1 MKTNRKAIK
10 DFINTWKDQGSEV
23 ADKVTYWNT
32 LLELLGVPKAQI
44 DNKTF
49 IQYEKPIKLNKNES
63 FHGSIDAYIP
73 STRVLIEQK
82 SNGVDLSK
90 PELRPNGGH
99 TEKVTP
105 FQQAK
110 RYNDNLGSNEKAN
123 FLVLCN
129 FSQII
134 FYDIRDTIDAD
145 AVTINIEDLEKDLYL
160 LDFLVKKDESKR
172 LKKEKQ
178 ISIAAGGLVKK
189 IYNELAD
196 IFAKYDQAEDEK
208 IKHSIN
214 ILCVRLVFCL
224 YAEDA
229 GLFPTKEQFYN
240 YLEPIPENRCGIAL
254 KNLFKTLNTKEPDR
268 TKEDPFWNDENPEL
282 AQFPYT
288 NGGLFA
294 DENIIIPPFTQKLK
308 DILLNEASK
317 GFNWSAISPTIFG
330 SVFESTLNPETR
342 RQGGMHYTSVENIH
356 KVIDPLFLD
365 DLKAELESIKQYKN
379 KKAIKEKAIAFQ
391 EKLSN
396 LTFFDPACGSG
407 NFLTETFLSLRRLEN
422 EAIRLENS
430 GESVLDV
437 GQADDWIHVSIQQFY
452 GIEINDFAVSVART
466 ALWIAQNQMMKETQD
481 LLYAPGWDF
490 LPLQPYNKI
499 HEGNALRMDWNKVLP
514 SYACHFIISNPPF
527 VGPSKLSKEQKEDR
541 ANVFKGVKRC
551 GMLDFVTCWY
561 AKATEYMQ
569 NTHIQTAFVST
580 NSIVQGTQVPV
591 LWQYLFDKN
600 VQINFAYRSFTWESE
615 AKSKAQVICVIIG
628 FSTFKL
634 NKPKY
639 IFENGQKYMAKNI
652 SPYLTDSPN
661 IFITARQKPISNVPI
676 IMNGAVL
683 KDNNNYV
690 FTRDEMEDFIAK
702 EPNAK
707 KLFREYYMGRDF
719 INSNPRY
726 VLWLS
731 DSNPSEL
738 RRMPLVL
745 DRVKKVRDYRAKAG
759 GQDTT
764 RYMNEP
770 LRPTRFKYYSK
781 PHTEDALV
789 FPTVSAPREYIPM
802 GIMDKNVIC
811 GQKLWLTEAHTP
823 YLFGI
828 LESKVHTIWTKTLCN
843 RLGKG
848 LSYSNTLIYNNFP
861 FPNVTEEQKAKIEKT
876 AQAILDAR
884 ANHPDSSLADLYDPL
899 VMPADLRKAHQAND
913 KAVLQAYGLK
923 ADESEQDIVAH
934 LFKLYEDLTNNND

>member
-330 SVFESTLNPETR
+330 AVFESTLNPETR

-365 DLKAELESIKQYKN
+365 DLKAELESI
-379 KKAIKEKAIAFQ
+379 
-391 EKLSN
+391 
-396 LTFFDPACGSG
+396 
-407 NFLTETFLSLRRLEN
+407 
-422 EAIRLENS
+422 
-430 GESVLDV
+430 
-437 GQADDWIHVSIQQFY
+437 
-452 GIEINDFAVSVART
+452 
-466 ALWIAQNQMMKETQD
+466 
-481 LLYAPGWDF
+481 
-490 LPLQPYNKI
+490 
-499 HEGNALRMDWNKVLP
+499 
-514 SYACHFIISNPPF
+514 
-527 VGPSKLSKEQKEDR
+527 
-541 ANVFKGVKRC
+541 FKR
-551 GMLDFVTCWY
+551 
-561 AKATEYMQ
+561 
-569 NTHIQTAFVST
+569 N
-580 NSIVQGTQVPV
+580 
-591 LWQYLFDKN
+591 
-600 VQINFAYRSFTWESE
+600 
-615 AKSKAQVICVIIG
+615 
-628 FSTFKL
+628 
-634 NKPKY
+634 
-639 IFENGQKYMAKNI
+639 
-652 SPYLTDSPN
+652 
-661 IFITARQKPISNVPI
+661 
-676 IMNGAVL
+676 
-683 KDNNNYV
+683 
-690 FTRDEMEDFIAK
+690 
-702 EPNAK
+702 
-707 KLFREYYMGRDF
+707 
-719 INSNPRY
+719 
-726 VLWLS
+726 
-731 DSNPSEL
+731 
-738 RRMPLVL
+738 
-745 DRVKKVRDYRAKAG
+745 
-759 GQDTT
+759 
-764 RYMNEP
+764 
-770 LRPTRFKYYSK
+770 
-781 PHTEDALV
+781 
-789 FPTVSAPREYIPM
+789 
-802 GIMDKNVIC
+802 
-811 GQKLWLTEAHTP
+811 
-823 YLFGI
+823 
-828 LESKVHTIWTKTLCN
+828 
-843 RLGKG
+843 
-848 LSYSNTLIYNNFP
+848 
-861 FPNVTEEQKAKIEKT
+861 
-876 AQAILDAR
+876 
-884 ANHPDSSLADLYDPL
+884 
-899 VMPADLRKAHQAND
+899 
-913 KAVLQAYGLK
+913 
-923 ADESEQDIVAH
+923 
-934 LFKLYEDLTNNND
+934 